1 MNEPVESTAPQ
12 PGNRRRD
19 SSAPIAGVF
28 LILTA
33 VATLVAVIT
42 RVSANAD
49 QPTLVESLTAISD
62 NRILYGAGG
71 IARLISGITL
81 VVGGWLLL
89 RTWVIRERFGNPMV
103 PAILGASGVITAISG
118 ACALALSISAQ
129 ATAPADTVGATTEG
143 IAFARWLTGKI
154 GFTVAGVALI
164 LAARQQ
170 WKAGMPIRRI
180 APLSAVVG
188 IAMQLIWWDAATI
201 VHRIT
206 GVAFLAWL
214 ILIGYML
221 LNGRIERHFITRSN
235 PNFQP

>member
-1 MNEPVESTAPQ
+1 MASTSAQ
-12 PGNRRRD
+12 QSSHRRD

-49 QPTLVESLTAISD
+49 QPTLVESLSAISN
-62 NRILYGAGG
+62 NRVLYGAGG
-71 IARLISGITL
+71 IARLVSGITL
-81 VVGGWLLL
+81 VVAGWLLL
-89 RTWVIRERFGNPMV
+89 RTWIIRQRFDNPLV
-103 PAILGASGVITAISG
+103 PTVLAISGVVTAVSG
-118 ACALALSISAQ
+118 ACALALSISTQ
-129 ATAPADTVGATTEG
+129 ANADAESIGASTE
-143 IAFARWLTGKI
+143 AVALARWLTGKI
-154 GFTVAGVALI
+154 GFTAAGLALVI
-164 LAARQQ
+164 AARQQ
-170 WKAGMPIRRI
+170 WKAGAPLNRI
-180 APLSAVVG
+180 APLSAMIG

-206 GVAFLAWL
+206 GVAFLVWL

-235 PNFQP
+235 PDFQP